1 MLGRV
6 WDYRRAIPEGAA
18 KNPSAPALPVLPLP
32 EQSSIAVLPFANN
45 QRRSGASVFSSTAW
59 SSRSSPR
66 SPVFAGCS

>member
-32 EQSSIAVLPFANN
+32 E
-45 QRRSGASVFSSTAW
+45 
-59 SSRSSPR
+59 
-66 SPVFAGCS
+66 